1 MKEST
6 RIMLK
11 KHGARLDRFFHN
23 YIYFVF
29 YYPYVK
35 SFHLAFKVIANL
47 TWFKPLTPVFKMIIN
62 RYHAK
67 VISMGDT
74 AKIFQLNEDVRIVSN
89 ENKQVIPFKYAHKII
104 FSEPEY
110 IAVMDC
116 PCKKSTNAASEDI
129 NSCIAV
135 GKNLSLFWLEH
146 CQKYNPRKITQKEA
160 LEIIERLRKKNHI
173 NQAFFKVATG
183 GSTGVIC
190 NCHPDTC
197 VSLQGSV
204 LARKFEYR
212 LSQSAEAGYSVTYDE
227 TRCTKC
233 GVCENVCPFHAIR
246 FNAKGIRIYHQE
258 DCMGC
263 ELCVEKC
270 PEKVLTLFIDPN
282 KASPL
287 DLDRIRNQS
296 TARQ

>member
-6 RIMLK
+6 RIMMRN
-11 KHGARLDRFFHN
+11 HGYRLDRFLHN

-35 SFHLAFKVIANL
+35 SFHLAFYIVKHL
-47 TWFKPLTPVFKMIIN
+47 TWFKPLAPVFKTIIN

-74 AKIFQLNEDVRIVSN
+74 KKIFQLDVDVNIASSDNRQI
-89 ENKQVIPFKYAHKII
+89 IPFKYAHKII

-116 PCKKSTNAASEDI
+116 PCKKSTNAPAEDI
-129 NSCIAV
+129 NSCIAI
-135 GKNLSLFWLEH
+135 GKGLASFWLEH
-146 CQKYNPRKITQKEA
+146 CRKYNPRKITQKEA
-160 LEIIERLRKKNHI
+160 LEIIQRLRKKNHI

-190 NCHPDTC
+190 SCHPDTC

-204 LARKFEYR
+204 LARKIENG
-212 LSQSAEAGYSVTYDE
+212 LSQSAEAGYSVTHDADRCIRCGECE
-227 TRCTKC
+227 T
-233 GVCENVCPFHAIR
+233 VCPFNVIT
-246 FNAKGIRIYHQE
+246 FNKKSVRIYHQNE
-258 DCMGC
+258 CMGC

-270 PEKVLTLFIDPN
+270 PENALSLYVDPN
-282 KASPL
+282 KSIPL
-287 DLDRIRNQS
+287 DLDKIIEK
-296 TARQ
+296 TASQ

>member
-6 RIMLK
+6 QIMLK
-11 KHGARLDRFFHN
+11 KHGYRLDRFFHN

-35 SFHLAFKVIANL
+35 AFQLAFAVIKHM

-74 AKIFQLNEDVRIVSN
+74 KKIFNLGVDVNIVSN
-89 ENKQVIPFKYAHKII
+89 ENKQIIPFKYAYKII

-116 PCKKSTNAASEDI
+116 PCKKSTNAPAEDI
-129 NSCIAV
+129 SSCIAI
-135 GKNLSLFWLEH
+135 GKGLALFWLEH
-146 CQKYNPRKITQKEA
+146 CRKYNPRKITQQEA
-160 LEIIERLRKKNHI
+160 LEIIKRLRKKNHI

-197 VSLQGSV
+197 VSLQGSA
-204 LARKFEYR
+204 LARKFENG
-212 LSQSAEAGYSVTYDE
+212 LSQSAEAGYSVTYDAE
-227 TRCTKC
+227 RCSHC
-233 GVCENVCPFHAIR
+233 GECENVCPFNVIT
-246 FNAKGIRIYHQE
+246 FNKKRVRIYHQNE
-258 DCMGC
+258 CMGC

-270 PEKVLTLFIDPN
+270 PENALSLYVDPN
-282 KASPL
+282 KSTPL
-287 DLDRIRNQS
+287 DLDKIMEK
-296 TARQ
+296 TASQ